1 MCEGRPLPEVC
12 VCVSSRLS
20 RFCCGVHVRLWHE
33 APLWLFIH
41 GMVGNGYC
49 RQEFEIAE
57 AGCGRPSLTLT
68 QPNPSRRV
76 DPCPCMT

>member
-33 APLWLFIH
+33 APLRLFITRH
-41 GMVGNGYC
+41 G
-49 RQEFEIAE
+49 RK
-57 AGCGRPSLTLT
+57 
-68 QPNPSRRV
+68 RV
-76 DPCPCMT
+76 LQTGI